1 MIERWVKNDLTLKR
15 IRRFASIKRAVG
27 SVYVVIFLLFLSV
40 TAEFWSNNKPL
51 IMKYNDAIYFPVVR
65 TYYPTEFGQDGF
77 ITNYRALELEAG
89 DNWAVWPLVPW
100 NPYESNESLATYPSG
115 PSKDN
120 WLGTDDRGRDVLSRL
135 IYGFRYSMGFA
146 LAVWFFSFLLGTIA
160 GALMGFWGGRT
171 DMFGQR
177 IVEVFDA
184 LPYLLMLL
192 TLIAFLGAT
201 LQLLVAFSV
210 FLGWMRISTYMRAEF
225 LKLRK
230 RDFVEAAK
238 AQGVGTNRILFRHI
252 LPNGLSP
259 LITFSPTEIAANIYT
274 LAILDYLGMGLPPPT
289 PSWGELLQQAQ
300 NYFTIAWWLAV
311 YPSMAMIISLTAL
324 TFIGEGIR
332 EAYDPRKSMST

>member
-1 MIERWVKNDLTLKR
+1 MIERYVKNELTLKR
-15 IRRFASIKRAVG
+15 IRRFYSIKRAVG
-27 SVYVVIFLLFLSV
+27 SVWIIGFLIFLSL
-40 TAEFWSNNKPL
+40 TGEFWANNKPL
-51 IMKYNDAIYFPVVR
+51 IMKYDNAIYVPVLKD
-65 TYYPTEFGQDGF
+65 YYPTVFGQEGF
-77 ITNYRALELEAG
+77 ITDYRKVNLSENG
-89 DNWAVWPLVPW
+89 NWAVWPLVRW
-100 NPYESNESLATYPSG
+100 NPYESNESLATYPA
-115 PSKDN
+115 PPTKDN
-120 WLGTDDRGRDVLSRL
+120 WMGVDDRGRDVLARL

-146 LAVWFFSFLLGTIA
+146 LGVWFFSFLIGTIA
-160 GALMGFWGGRT
+160 GAIMGYWGGRT

-177 IVEVFDA
+177 IVEIFDA
-184 LPYLLMLL
+184 LPFLLMLL

-201 LQLLVAFSV
+201 MWLLVAFSV
-210 FLGWMRISTYMRAEF
+210 FLGWMRISSYMRAEF

-230 RDFVEAAK
+230 REFVEAAK
-238 AQGVGTNRILFRHI
+238 AQGVGTFRILFRHI

-300 NYFTIAWWLAV
+300 NYFTLAWWLAV

-332 EAYDPRKSMST
+332 EAYDPRKTTKI